1 MDRIMTKTLA
11 EIYIQ
16 QGHFEEAYKI
26 FKVLSEK
33 DPSNMEIQ
41 KRLKELSEKLKRPSP
56 LTDQS
61 IRTTEEKIRLLEKW
75 LANIRKRKR
84 G

>member
-1 MDRIMTKTLA
+1 MTKTLA
-11 EIYIQ
+11 EIYMQ

-26 FKVLSEK
+26 LKALSEK
-33 DPSNMEIQ
+33 DPSDMEIQ
-41 KRLKELSEKLKRPSP
+41 KRLMELSEKLKRSSP

-61 IRTTEEKIRLLEKW
+61 IRTTEEKIRLLERW
-75 LANIRKRKR
+75 LANIQERKR

>member
-1 MDRIMTKTLA
+1 MTKTLA

-16 QGHFEEAYKI
+16 QGHFEEAYEILKA
-26 FKVLSEK
+26 LSEK
-33 DPSNMEIQ
+33 DPSNIEIQ
-41 KRLKELSEKLKRPSP
+41 KRLKELSEKLKRSSP

-61 IRTTEEKIRLLEKW
+61 FLTTEEKIRILERW
-75 LANIRKRKR
+75 LASIRKRKR

>member
-11 EIYIQ
+11 EIYMQ

-26 FKVLSEK
+26 LKALSEK
-33 DPSNMEIQ
+33 DPSNMEI
-41 KRLKELSEKLKRPSP
+41 KKKLKELSEKIKRLSP

-75 LANIRKRKR
+75 LANIRERR
-84 G
+84 

>member
-1 MDRIMTKTLA
+1 MTKTLA
-11 EIYIQ
+11 EIYMQ

-26 FKVLSEK
+26 LKALSEK

-41 KRLKELSEKLKRPSP
+41 KKLKELSKKIERLSP

-75 LANIRKRKR
+75 LANIREKR
-84 G
+84 

>member
-11 EIYIQ
+11 EIYMQ

-26 FKVLSEK
+26 LKALSEK
-33 DPSNMEIQ
+33 DPSNMEI
-41 KRLKELSEKLKRPSP
+41 KKKLKELSEKIKGLSP
-56 LTDQS
+56 PTDQS

-75 LANIRKRKR
+75 LANIREKR
-84 G
+84 